1 MIAAIIIVA
10 IIIAVIAII
19 AATAIIAGIVTIAAV
34 TTGVLTGAITGAIV
48 ATAVQAA
55 RSWALLPA
63 GCWVMRSSGAMAT
76 GPRAPLSAR
85 AWARSPGEPLTGTVK
100 SSAICRKH
108 ENLPSVLTGW
118 RRSEERRVGKEC
130 GRTCRTRGSPNT

>member
-1 MIAAIIIVA
+1 MMAAIIIVG

-34 TTGVLTGAITGAIV
+34 TTRVLTGAITGAIV

-63 GCWVMRSSGAMAT
+63 GCWVMRSEGAQAT
-76 GPRAPLSAR
+76 GPRAPLSVRALAR
-85 AWARSPGEPLTGTVK
+85 LAGQHLNGDVRGRDNALKQETFPSGTREW
-100 SSAICRKH
+100 RKPTLGCTS
-108 ENLPSVLTGW
+108 N
-118 RRSEERRVGKEC
+118 
-130 GRTCRTRGSPNT
+130 

>member
-1 MIAAIIIVA
+1 MRISDWSSDVCSSDLCPPRQPWRAVTTIMIAAIIIVA

-85 AWARSPGEPLTGTVK
+85 A
-100 SSAICRKH
+100 
-108 ENLPSVLTGW
+108 
-118 RRSEERRVGKEC
+118 
-130 GRTCRTRGSPNT
+130 

>member
-19 AATAIIAGIVTIAAV
+19 AATAIIAGIVTIAEV
-34 TTGVLTGAITGAIV
+34 TTGVLTGAINGAIV

-55 RSWALLPA
+55 RSWALLTA

-76 GPRAPLSAR
+76 GPREHLSAR
-85 AWARSPGEPLTGTVK
+85 AEARMPGEPLYGNVK
-100 SSAICRKH
+100 SSTICRKPEH
-108 ENLPSVLTGW
+108 LPSVLTGL
-118 RRSEERRVGKEC
+118 R
-130 GRTCRTRGSPNT
+130 

>member
-1 MIAAIIIVA
+1 MCHGFIVLITQNLYFFCYFVEFFFFSSRRRHTRCA
-10 IIIAVIAII
+10 LVTGVQTCALPIFAVIAII

-85 AWARSPGEPLTGTVK
+85 A
-100 SSAICRKH
+100 
-108 ENLPSVLTGW
+108 
-118 RRSEERRVGKEC
+118 
-130 GRTCRTRGSPNT
+130 